1 MSKTADDL
9 ESRAVYGMKELKVG
23 VDPRYL
29 LKSREN
35 QNRTAM
41 LKSTSPNNR
50 DTKFE
55 DLNLHKLTTDNQNQ
69 GALQGIDRPGEMHS
83 SMGKATPSIVTNQD
97 EAGPGSSLMAT
108 HNNPL
113 IPTAARAAQ
122 RNARNSSTVEVHPS
136 QGSQPYNRANR
147 ESNQI

>member
-1 MSKTADDL
+1 
-9 ESRAVYGMKELKVG
+9 MKELKVG

-50 DTKFE
+50 NAKFE
-55 DLNLHKLTTDNQNQ
+55 DLNLHKSTTDNANQ
-69 GALQGIDRPGEMHS
+69 SALQGIDRPGEMHS

-97 EAGPGSSLMAT
+97 EPGPGSSIMAM

-113 IPTAARAAQ
+113 IPTAGRST
-122 RNARNSSTVEVHPS
+122 RHNGRKSSTVEIDPS
-136 QGSQPYNRANR
+136 QSSQPYNREIG